1 MKNVIAGIIIF
12 ILGMIISFEITMRTM
27 KVYPENDGVVLIE
40 IYGQE
45 WVYEEDDAVVTNR

>member
-45 WVYEEDDAVVTNR
+45 WVYEEDAVVTDR